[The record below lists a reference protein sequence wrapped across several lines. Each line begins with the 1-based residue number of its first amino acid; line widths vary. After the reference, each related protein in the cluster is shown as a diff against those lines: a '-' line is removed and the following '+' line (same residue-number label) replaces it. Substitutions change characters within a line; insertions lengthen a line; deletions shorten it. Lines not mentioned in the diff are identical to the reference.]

1 MPHQA
6 VPLTQVGGYRRNAW
20 VVFTEIVTFLGIIGD
35 KYYGLPPFISDSLP
49 DHWGSLVFDKW
60 AKENGIQPKDC
71 NPLLKLAYIGKRGL
85 GALEYFPDI
94 DTERGGIMDLEG
106 LEAMAQEIYK
116 MRSEV
121 VIKETEKATFESFAR
136 LGSPPGGAHSKM
148 LIAINDKD
156 SSIVSGQIDPKE
168 GYTQY
173 ILKFKEDYDTPSS
186 EIEYAYYQ
194 MAIEAGIRMM
204 PSKLIEINGRKH
216 FLTQRFD
223 RRGEKKLFTQTMAAL
238 IPNATDYQNLFFLC
252 RTLGLDESA
261 RIELFR
267 RMCFNVVAGNTDD
280 HNKNFS
286 FIMDEDGHWELAPAY
301 DITFTADIWNK
312 SDNDVHSLGIS
323 SKRCYFT
330 KEDLVSFGE
339 DFDIRNPN
347 QIFEEVMTAVLNFG
361 NISRSCGIPQDW
373 IDRISAVLFSGR
385 SWKVE

>member
-1 MPHQA
+1 
-6 VPLTQVGGYRRNAW
+6 
-20 VVFTEIVTFLGIIGD
+20 
-35 KYYGLPPFISDSLP
+35 
-49 DHWGSLVFDKW
+49 
-60 AKENGIQPKDC
+60 
-71 NPLLKLAYIGKRGL
+71 
-85 GALEYFPDI
+85 
-94 DTERGGIMDLEG
+94 
-106 LEAMAQEIYK
+106 
-116 MRSEV
+116 
-121 VIKETEKATFESFAR
+121 
-136 LGSPPGGAHSKM
+136 
-148 LIAINDKD
+148 
-156 SSIVSGQIDPKE
+156 
-168 GYTQY
+168 
-173 ILKFKEDYDTPSS
+173 
-186 EIEYAYYQ
+186 
-194 MAIEAGIRMM
+194 
-204 PSKLIEINGRKH
+204 
-216 FLTQRFD
+216 
-223 RRGEKKLFTQTMAAL
+223 MAAL